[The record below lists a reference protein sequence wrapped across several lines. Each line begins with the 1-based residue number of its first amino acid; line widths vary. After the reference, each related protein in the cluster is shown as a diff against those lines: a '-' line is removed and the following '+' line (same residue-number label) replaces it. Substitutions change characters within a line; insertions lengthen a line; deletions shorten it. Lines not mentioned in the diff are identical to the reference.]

1 MSRQRT
7 EAEAR
12 VEEFD
17 FLTAQGVDPIDAVVR
32 AGWPTLYAAEIALR
46 RLGHPKTR
54 DLNKE
59 IKRRQRAQ
67 TSPMHISKVIA
78 EFIAT
83 ITHRQL
89 EDPNA

>member
-17 FLTAQGVDPIDAVVR
+17 FLTDQGIDPISAAIR

-46 RLGHPKTR
+46 RLGHPGAR
-54 DLNKE
+54 DLDRE

-67 TSPMHISKVIA
+67 TGPVHIAKVIA
-78 EFIAT
+78 EFLAT